1 MMYYG
6 DRDVDCVSKLM
17 EEEFS
22 RLRAYCLVSPLSQHV
37 PPQFWEYEQPY
48 IDNIILNAARL
59 QDVSCSGTSE
69 LGRR

>member
-22 RLRAYCLVSPLSQHV
+22 RLRAYCFVYPLSQHA
-37 PPQFWEYEQPY
+37 PSQFWEYEQPY
-48 IDNIILNAARL
+48 IDNIILNAHTFARRVV
-59 QDVSCSGTSE
+59 QWYFGD
-69 LGRR
+69 